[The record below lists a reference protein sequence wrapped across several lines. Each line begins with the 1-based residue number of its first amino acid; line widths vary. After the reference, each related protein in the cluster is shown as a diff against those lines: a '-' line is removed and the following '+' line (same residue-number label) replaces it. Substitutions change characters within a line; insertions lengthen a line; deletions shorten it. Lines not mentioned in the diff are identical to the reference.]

1 MDANNTTSILTTVT
15 PATDTRGTC
24 IRAKFGEP
32 GWGGKTLS
40 VAWDYS
46 RTGNENHRI
55 AAERLLAAH
64 RYEVAGAHYR
74 HVGSGQIGHAKQV
87 HLFRLIYRTTSV

>member
-1 MDANNTTSILTTVT
+1 MDANHTTSILTTVT

-46 RTGNENHRI
+46 RTGNENHRL
-55 AAERLLAAH
+55 AAEHLLAAH
-64 RYEVAGAHYR
+64 RYTISGAHYR

-87 HLFRLIYRTTSV
+87 HLFRLFFRTSV